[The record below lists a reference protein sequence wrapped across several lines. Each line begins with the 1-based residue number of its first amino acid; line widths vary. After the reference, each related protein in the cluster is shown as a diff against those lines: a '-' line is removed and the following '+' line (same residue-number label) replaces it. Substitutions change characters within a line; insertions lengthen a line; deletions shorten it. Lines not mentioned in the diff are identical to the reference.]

1 MAEMICIEPVHKQIT
16 FRSEPLKEHLNS
28 MEACREFTSTTTTTT
43 TTTEVRS
50 TTTKTPK
57 RPLKIIQIQKIFD
70 NHKVTDVS
78 KAATTTTSVEPIEE
92 SAVSEED
99 LGEDL
104 GQDTKVLH
112 MFT

>member
-1 MAEMICIEPVHKQIT
+1 MFWIEDVGKQIT

-57 RPLKIIQIQKIFD
+57 RPLKIIQIQIPKIFD

-99 LGEDL
+99 LGEEL